1 MEIQPE
7 KQNIDQT
14 FSTTVYFID
23 FYQRDYKWTEEPVE
37 RLLDDVFYQ
46 FDEAYQKH
54 SALEPNKENI
64 NARYPWYYLNTY
76 VTNTVGGRVFVVDG
90 QQRLTTLTLIL
101 LKLLSKAKVL
111 KSETQ
116 GWLDRKIAGYSGTE
130 HQFWMNHARHH
141 QVLKGLMAGKDPAKI
156 DVTTGITAVNMVHNY
171 QLISAAL
178 DARLKTL
185 HVFDT
190 FVHYFLCR
198 LVLINLSVDTTHVP
212 MVFEVINDRGVR
224 LKPYE
229 ILKGKLLGQ
238 IDKVELDSGKFNELW
253 ESQLQA
259 VNTFWDDEIDSFFR
273 YWLKAKFSDSRKAG
287 QRFDSDY
294 HREIFKSDLNEK
306 LKLDH
311 NPTEVKAFLKGSFTY
326 FTGLYVR
333 LWKATQEE
341 SQECRSVY
349 FNSLNELDTQFMLIL
364 SACSVNDP
372 EETEKIRVVSESLD
386 RMFSLLQ
393 LQGAYS
399 STEIATR
406 LFEVSTEIREKPA
419 AKIPEVFEK
428 HLIAELQERRGASV
442 SRAFSY
448 SLFRNMSI
456 DRLNTRFI
464 RYLFGRVEVL
474 LAEGMKQEMKHELK
488 DLVTLRGAR
497 NGFHIEHILS
507 NNSQNLKLF
516 ANDEEVFEQQR
527 NRLGGVLLMKGK
539 DNISSSN
546 EPFSKKLVTY
556 ASTLFWNETLRADT
570 YKSKLDFKGFMKAT
584 GLAFEPLKTFGPDE
598 LETRQKL
605 LFEICKLIWPK
616 PGQGAT

>member
-1 MEIQPE
+1 
-7 KQNIDQT
+7 
-14 FSTTVYFID
+14 
-23 FYQRDYKWTEEPVE
+23 
-37 RLLDDVFYQ
+37 
-46 FDEAYQKH
+46 
-54 SALEPNKENI
+54 
-64 NARYPWYYLNTY
+64 
-76 VTNTVGGRVFVVDG
+76 
-90 QQRLTTLTLIL
+90 
-101 LKLLSKAKVL
+101 
-111 KSETQ
+111 
-116 GWLDRKIAGYSGTE
+116 
-130 HQFWMNHARHH
+130 
-141 QVLKGLMAGKDPAKI
+141 
-156 DVTTGITAVNMVHNY
+156 
-171 QLISAAL
+171 
-178 DARLKTL
+178 
-185 HVFDT
+185 
-190 FVHYFLCR
+190 
-198 LVLINLSVDTTHVP
+198 
-212 MVFEVINDRGVR
+212 
-224 LKPYE
+224 
-229 ILKGKLLGQ
+229 
-238 IDKVELDSGKFNELW
+238 
-253 ESQLQA
+253 
-259 VNTFWDDEIDSFFR
+259 
-273 YWLKAKFSDSRKAG
+273 
-287 QRFDSDY
+287 
-294 HREIFKSDLNEK
+294 
-306 LKLDH
+306 
-311 NPTEVKAFLKGSFTY
+311 VKAFLKGSFTY

-406 LFEVSTEIREKPA
+406 LFEVSAEIREKPA

-428 HLIAELQERRGASV
+428 HLIAELQERRGGSV
-442 SRAFSY
+442 NRAFSY

-456 DRLNTRFI
+456 DRLNTRFA

-474 LAEGMKQEMKHELK
+474 LADGMKQEMKHELK
-488 DLVTLRGAR
+488 DLVTLRGAK

-516 ANDEEVFEQQR
+516 GDDEEVFEQQR

-570 YKSKLDFKGFMKAT
+570 YKSKLDFQGFMKAT
-584 GLAFEPLKTFGPDE
+584 GLAFEPLKSFGPDE
-598 LETRQKL
+598 LEARQKL

-616 PGQGAT
+616 PGHGAT